1 MNGKISNK
9 TDNELRKVKK
19 TGNIILTS
27 EFLKKVISSRIF
39 KIKTKLKKKIQTMN
53 IFFRNTEIIYL
64 LYDEIMLCYSIY

>member
-39 KIKTKLKKKIQTMN
+39 KIKTKLKKKILTMN

-64 LYDEIMLCYSIY
+64 LCDEIMLCYSFY

>member
-64 LYDEIMLCYSIY
+64 LYDEIMLCYSI

>member
-19 TGNIILTS
+19 TGNKILTS

-64 LYDEIMLCYSIY
+64 LYDEIMLCYSI

>member
-64 LYDEIMLCYSIY
+64 LCDEIMLCYSIY